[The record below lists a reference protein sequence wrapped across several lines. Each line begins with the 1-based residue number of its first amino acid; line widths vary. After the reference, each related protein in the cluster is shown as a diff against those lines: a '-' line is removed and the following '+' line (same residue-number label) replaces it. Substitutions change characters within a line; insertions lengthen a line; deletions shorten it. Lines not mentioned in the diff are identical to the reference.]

1 MSGKR
6 EANYS
11 TSDRIFDGVA
21 SMWLRKSAEEAPE
34 VGTYNYDNVGEVEG
48 WGANTTD
55 LTDFNS
61 QWSSTLFG
69 EQIAS
74 KHGKSE
80 QAKVDIDTLLN
91 DVWFCVI
98 TEDTGKVVALLERA
112 RFQGVEYP
120 SDYPMKNMF
129 GDSSLWERIHDN
141 DFKISGGTR
150 DTMTRILTNYHRRDL

>member
-11 TSDRIFDGVA
+11 ASDRIFDGAA

-48 WGANTTD
+48 WGAGTTD

-69 EQIAS
+69 EQIS
-74 KHGKSE
+74 TKHGKSE

-91 DVWFCVI
+91 DVWFCII
-98 TEDTGKVVALLERA
+98 TEDTGKAQALLERA
-112 RFQGVEYP
+112 RFQGVEHP
-120 SDYPMKNMF
+120 ADYPMKNMF
-129 GDSSLWERIHDN
+129 GDSSLWIRVHDQ
-141 DFKISGGTR
+141 DFKIPGGTR
-150 DTMTRILTNYHRRDL
+150 DTMIRMLAGYHRRDL